1 MNDFSSIFYLFLD
14 TLEFYSLIQCGSGYF
29 EICLENEVIVS
40 GKILRPYATDMAPI
54 KPKMK
59 YPDTVSDSPHSS
71 ISKHDLYSL
80 LEHNGYE
87 LGEQFKTVTNID
99 LHFEGKIMDIQNIK

>member
-1 MNDFSSIFYLFLD
+1 M
-14 TLEFYSLIQCGSGYF
+14 T
-29 EICLENEVIVS
+29 
-40 GKILRPYATDMAPI
+40 TI
-54 KPKMK
+54 KPKMM
-59 YPDTVSDSPHSS
+59 YSETVSNLPHSS